1 MKGYPQY
8 LWFVVLALL
17 LVCTGCSNE
26 GETEDDNNQ
35 HVKVEGFY
43 VKGLENV
50 NACVEFDVEVDAA
63 GTYTLHVMGYNYSKG
78 TATCSLYVNGQ
89 KQSQLGF
96 QEQSNWSEKVVQ
108 VSLAAGINQIAFQR
122 DAGDNG
128 QFSATNEMVPPSFV
142 NLTAL
147 LIMLSNTSLILSS
160 SAIT

>member
-50 NACVEFDVEVDAA
+50 NARVEFDVEVDAA
-63 GTYTLHVMGYNYSKG
+63 GIYTLHVLGYNYSKG

-128 QFSATNEMVPPSFV
+128 QFYLDYIE
-142 NLTAL
+142 
-147 LIMLSNTSLILSS
+147 ID
-160 SAIT
+160 

>member
-50 NACVEFDVEVDAA
+50 NVYMLPAFRKRR
-63 GTYTLHVMGYNYSKG
+63 TLN
-78 TATCSLYVNGQ
+78 N
-89 KQSQLGF
+89 
-96 QEQSNWSEKVVQ
+96 
-108 VSLAAGINQIAFQR
+108 
-122 DAGDNG
+122 
-128 QFSATNEMVPPSFV
+128 
-142 NLTAL
+142 
-147 LIMLSNTSLILSS
+147 
-160 SAIT
+160 

>member
-50 NACVEFDVEVDAA
+50 NACVA
-63 GTYTLHVMGYNYSKG
+63 S
-78 TATCSLYVNGQ
+78 
-89 KQSQLGF
+89 
-96 QEQSNWSEKVVQ
+96 
-108 VSLAAGINQIAFQR
+108 
-122 DAGDNG
+122 
-128 QFSATNEMVPPSFV
+128 
-142 NLTAL
+142 
-147 LIMLSNTSLILSS
+147 
-160 SAIT
+160 

>member
-78 TATCSLYVNGQ
+78 TATCSLSKTIATWISGTI
-89 KQSQLGF
+89 QL
-96 QEQSNWSEKVVQ
+96 ERK
-108 VSLAAGINQIAFQR
+108 
-122 DAGDNG
+122 
-128 QFSATNEMVPPSFV
+128 
-142 NLTAL
+142 
-147 LIMLSNTSLILSS
+147 SS
-160 SAIT
+160 SGIVGSRHKSNSLSTGRW

>member
-50 NACVEFDVEVDAA
+50 NACVEFDVEVHIHCMSWA
-63 GTYTLHVMGYNYSKG
+63 TTIPKG
-78 TATCSLYVNGQ
+78 
-89 KQSQLGF
+89 QLRVAYM
-96 QEQSNWSEKVVQ
+96 STVKN
-108 VSLAAGINQIAFQR
+108 NR
-122 DAGDNG
+122 
-128 QFSATNEMVPPSFV
+128 
-142 NLTAL
+142 NLDFRNNPTGAKK
-147 LIMLSNTSLILSS
+147 
-160 SAIT
+160 

>member
-96 QEQSNWSEKVVQ
+96 QEQ
-108 VSLAAGINQIAFQR
+108 
-122 DAGDNG
+122 
-128 QFSATNEMVPPSFV
+128 
-142 NLTAL
+142 
-147 LIMLSNTSLILSS
+147 LIHPLS
-160 SAIT
+160 